1 MGHPNASHPCTMV
14 VNLTAFPLL
23 SEQWPRR
30 RRRESSVT
38 DLEHSALAL
47 AEGCAPWDLGVY
59 K

>member
-1 MGHPNASHPCTMV
+1 MV